1 MRRVSRWITGVLGFL
16 LLPILGMITGAT
28 VAFAYTYVF
37 LDTDRTGNADI
48 GTNMSFLVIAIVLGM
63 IGIIIGLIGARKL
76 SLWAFSSKKVTR
88 RESHLAF
95 GEVDR

>member
-1 MRRVSRWITGVLGFL
+1 MRPLSRWITGVLGFL
-16 LLPILGMITGAT
+16 LLPILGLFAGVAA
-28 VAFAYTYVF
+28 AFAYTYVF

-63 IGIIIGLIGARKL
+63 IGIIVGLIGARKL
-76 SLWAFSSKKVTR
+76 SVWAFGSKNVPQ
-88 RESHLAF
+88 REPHLAF

>member
-1 MRRVSRWITGVLGFL
+1 MRRLPRWITGVLGFL
-16 LLPILGMITGAT
+16 LLPILGLLAGAV

-48 GTNMSFLVIAIVLGM
+48 GTNMSFLIIAIVLGM

-76 SLWAFSSKKVTR
+76 SVWAFSSRNVTR
-88 RESHLAF
+88 REPHLAF